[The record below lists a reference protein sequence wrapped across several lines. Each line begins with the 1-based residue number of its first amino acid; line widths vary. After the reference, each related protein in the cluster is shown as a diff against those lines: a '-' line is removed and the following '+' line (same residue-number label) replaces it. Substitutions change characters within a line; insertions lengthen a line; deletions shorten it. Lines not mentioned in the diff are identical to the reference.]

1 MDITTTPGDP
11 AHAELSSPV
20 NAATTTSATS
30 EASLYMAPTSSA
42 TSSASTLASQP
53 AIDSGPIPSNAIR
66 KPVVNTHAKDALEL
80 NEAELTPLT
89 KKFTKAEWKGVR
101 DLGALLPGIFADA
114 YDKDTEASNKI
125 VRMWGVDIDPQH
137 PAKDARVSV
146 ILVKF
151 LRAQYVTIIGYFKSN
166 LCLM

>member
-1 MDITTTPGDP
+1 M
-11 AHAELSSPV
+11 V
-20 NAATTTSATS
+20 
-30 EASLYMAPTSSA
+30 PTSST

-53 AIDSGPIPSNAIR
+53 AIDSGPIPSNAIG
-66 KPVVNTHAKDALEL
+66 KPVVNSHAKDALEL